1 MKILYLLHTSDLHGS
16 TISILNLIRNS
27 KDTVE
32 AIILIPRGK
41 DKALTS
47 LLSKNGIKYYQC
59 YRTPISAI
67 AKHSS
72 SLERIIYL
80 IKLYII
86 KLLYIL
92 KLLYVI
98 GIEKPAL
105 IHTNVGVIYEGYR
118 LAKLFKIPHI
128 WHLREYQDRD
138 FKWNFLYGKKHFERM
153 LQKSYV
159 ICITKDIKKYFNLNG
174 PKAITIYNGIYKNS
188 HITIEPKEKY
198 FLCASRISPNK
209 GQEDVIK
216 AFAFFYKKTNAIEW
230 KLIIAGNGEKE
241 YIDYLKNLTIQLKCH
256 SCVEFI
262 GFQSSDSIFQLMTKA
277 SALIVA
283 SQNEGFG
290 RMTAE
295 ACFAGTAIIGRY
307 TGGTKEILDT
317 IEGYSFLT
325 IPELTSRLIEVSQ
338 IVNTNTYQAKIE
350 NSQNV
355 ARNLFSIEQNII
367 NTLQFYKLALHG
379 K

>member
-16 TISILNLIRNS
+16 TISILNLIKNS
-27 KDTVE
+27 KDTIE
-32 AIILIPRGK
+32 AIVLIPKGK
-41 DKALTS
+41 DKALAS

-59 YRTPISAI
+59 YRTPISVI
-67 AKHSS
+67 ARYN
-72 SLERIIYL
+72 SLLLKVVYL

-98 GIEKPAL
+98 SIEKPAL
-105 IHTNVGVIYEGYR
+105 IHTNVGVIYEGFC

-128 WHLREYQDRD
+128 WHLREYQDKD
-138 FKWNFLYGKKHFERM
+138 FKWKFLYGKRHFESM

-159 ICITKDIKKYFNLNG
+159 ICITRDIKNYFDLNE
-174 PKAITIYNGIYKNS
+174 PKAITIYNGIYKND
-188 HITIEPKEKY
+188 HVTIEPKEKY

-216 AFAFFYKKTNAIEW
+216 AFASFYKNTYAIEW

-241 YIDYLKNLTIQLKCH
+241 YIDYLKDLTIQLKCH
-256 SCVEFI
+256 SNVEFI
-262 GFQSSDSIFQLMTKA
+262 GFQSSDVIFQLMTRA

-317 IEGYSFLT
+317 IEGYSFFN
-325 IPELTSRLIEVSQ
+325 ISELTDRLIEVSR
-338 IVNTNTYQAKIE
+338 IVNTNIYQARIE

-367 NTLQFYKLALHG
+367 KTLHFYNLALHG